1 MACDADARPGAGVGA
16 NGTNDARAPVRI
28 ESISIPVV
36 GVGRGLKWS
45 NRSRANSQAIRDF
58 RLARAAEASG
68 GHVPGGDCHVR
79 SNGGR
84 SRQHGVL
91 SPGSN
96 TFCTIA
102 CARRVSSRA
111 REVTAKKSRMLTSLQ
126 AALLGLLQG
135 ISELFPISSLGHSII
150 LPGLLGW
157 SIDRNANY
165 FLTFLV
171 ATHFA
176 TALVLFCFYLED
188 WLRIF
193 GGMLRSIRTRSLEAN
208 ADARLGWMLVVGTVP
223 AGMLGLLFERRLQRL
238 FVSPSYVAGFLLLN
252 GLLLFGAELLRKRAH
267 DAETAGDPDRRIAV
281 EISWWQSAKVGVMQ
295 VLALLPGF
303 SRTGST
309 IAGGLVVGLAHE
321 DALRFSFLLATPI
334 IAAAAV
340 LKLPALFVSTDRAAI
355 DTALLGAGCA
365 AVAAYFSVKFLT
377 GYFKTR
383 TLTPFAIYCLLAGF
397 SSLMLL
403 RR

>member
-1 MACDADARPGAGVGA
+1 
-16 NGTNDARAPVRI
+16 
-28 ESISIPVV
+28 
-36 GVGRGLKWS
+36 
-45 NRSRANSQAIRDF
+45 
-58 RLARAAEASG
+58 
-68 GHVPGGDCHVR
+68 
-79 SNGGR
+79 
-84 SRQHGVL
+84 
-91 SPGSN
+91 
-96 TFCTIA
+96 
-102 CARRVSSRA
+102 
-111 REVTAKKSRMLTSLQ
+111 MLTPIQ

-176 TALVLFCFYLED
+176 TALVLFFFYLDD
-188 WLRIF
+188 WVRIIR
-193 GGMLRSIRTRSLEAN
+193 GTLRSIWSRSMLGDSE
-208 ADARLGWMLVVGTVP
+208 ARLGWLLVIGTVP
-223 AGMLGLLFERRLQRL
+223 AGMLGLLFERRLRPL

-252 GLLLFGAELLRKRAH
+252 GILLYGAEILRKRAVS
-267 DAETAGDPDRRIAV
+267 AEAVRDPDQRIAV

-309 IAGGLVVGLAHE
+309 LAGGLMVGLAHE

-334 IAAAAV
+334 IAAAAL

-355 DTALLGAGCA
+355 GAALIGAGCA
-365 AVAAYFSVKFLT
+365 AIAAFFSVKFLT
-377 GYFKTR
+377 RYFKTQ

>member
-1 MACDADARPGAGVGA
+1 
-16 NGTNDARAPVRI
+16 
-28 ESISIPVV
+28 
-36 GVGRGLKWS
+36 
-45 NRSRANSQAIRDF
+45 
-58 RLARAAEASG
+58 
-68 GHVPGGDCHVR
+68 
-79 SNGGR
+79 
-84 SRQHGVL
+84 
-91 SPGSN
+91 
-96 TFCTIA
+96 
-102 CARRVSSRA
+102 
-111 REVTAKKSRMLTSLQ
+111 MLTSLQ

-176 TALVLFCFYLED
+176 TALVLFFFYLDD
-188 WLRIF
+188 WVRIL
-193 GGMLRSIRTRSLEAN
+193 GGMLRSLWARSLQGN
-208 ADARLGWMLVVGTVP
+208 PDARLGWLLAVGTVP
-223 AGMLGLLFERRLQRL
+223 TGILGLVFEKRLQRL

-252 GLLLFGAELLRKRAH
+252 GVLLYGAEILRKRAAG
-267 DAETAGDPDRRIAV
+267 AEAVRDPDQRIAV

-309 IAGGLVVGLAHE
+309 IAGGLMVGLEHE

-340 LKLPALFVSTDRAAI
+340 LKLPALFISADRAAI
-355 DTALLGAGCA
+355 DAALLGAGCA
-365 AVAAYFSVKFLT
+365 ALAAYFSVKFLT
-377 GYFKTR
+377 RYFKTR
-383 TLTPFAIYCLLAGF
+383 TLTPFAIYCLLAGL
-397 SSLMLL
+397 SSLILL

>member
-1 MACDADARPGAGVGA
+1 MAGPERGDVTV
-16 NGTNDARAPVRI
+16 TN
-28 ESISIPVV
+28 
-36 GVGRGLKWS
+36 
-45 NRSRANSQAIRDF
+45 
-58 RLARAAEASG
+58 
-68 GHVPGGDCHVR
+68 
-79 SNGGR
+79 
-84 SRQHGVL
+84 
-91 SPGSN
+91 
-96 TFCTIA
+96 
-102 CARRVSSRA
+102 
-111 REVTAKKSRMLTSLQ
+111 MLTSLQ

-176 TALVLFCFYLED
+176 TALVLFLFYLDD
-188 WLRIF
+188 WVRII
-193 GGMLRSIRTRSLEAN
+193 GGMLRSIGTLSLQGN
-208 ADARLGWMLVVGTVP
+208 PDARLGWLLVVGTVP
-223 AGMLGLLFERRLQRL
+223 TGMLGLLFEKRLQHL

-252 GLLLFGAELLRKRAH
+252 GVLLYGAEILRKRSVA
-267 DAETAGDPDRRIAV
+267 AQPARDPDRRIAV

-309 IAGGLVVGLAHE
+309 LAGGLMVGLAHE

-340 LKLPALFVSTDRAAI
+340 LKLPALFASTDRAAI
-355 DTALLGAGCA
+355 DAALLGAGCA
-365 AVAAYFSVKFLT
+365 AVTAYFSVKFLT
-377 GYFKTR
+377 RYFKTR

-397 SSLMLL
+397 FSLILL